1 MWYFEE
7 PYLNDMKPIRFW
19 LAYSGLALAMSHA
32 TASDSGHTYTLQK
45 AIDIALSNNPE
56 LHIMQAR
63 IAQADAQLGEALSS
77 FYPQIKT
84 SLAYQH
90 SNNPAQ
96 AFAMIIAQ
104 RRLDMSGSSSSFN
117 YPGFVDNYRPQVSAS
132 YSLFRGGQ
140 DYFNSQAA
148 ELNRESLEFETS
160 AARNRLLNHV
170 TSAYYSE
177 LAARDADRVSQRAI
191 DAVSSELKQS
201 QAGFQAG
208 SILKSDVLSLEVQLA
223 ETQDAQIHAHNAVEI
238 AHSMLRTL
246 MGIEVTEDFDLQA
259 EPQQQLP
266 GLPAELAVLLDQAL
280 NQHPELKA
288 AEKRVAIAEQ
298 QLSAAQAAHLPRADA
313 MISYGS
319 DSKNLNYSSNRDN
332 MTAGLVVE
340 MDLFS
345 GFATQEKIHKAE
357 HQLTAAQEQ
366 ARQLRLTIEDQ
377 LKSARLRL
385 QETLNRFEISLSA
398 CKAAEEALRLVTLQ
412 RQAGTVTITRFLEA
426 QVAFDKALN
435 RQINARFEALRAEA
449 DLKQAMGTW

>member
-1 MWYFEE
+1 MWHFEE

-19 LAYSGLALAMSHA
+19 LASSGLALAMGHA
-32 TASDSGHTYTLQK
+32 VAGDSGHAYSLQK

-104 RRLDMSGSSSSFN
+104 RRLDMSGSSSQFN
-117 YPGFVDNYRPQVSAS
+117 YPGFVDNYRPQVTAS

-148 ELNRESLEFETS
+148 ELNRESLELETH
-160 AARNRLLNHV
+160 AARNRLINHV

-177 LAARDADRVSQRAI
+177 LAARDADRVSLRAI
-191 DAVSSELKQS
+191 EAVSSELKQS

-208 SILKSDVLSLEVQLA
+208 STLKSDVLSLEVQLA

-246 MGIEVTEDFDLQA
+246 MGVEVTEHFDLQA
-259 EPQQQLP
+259 EQQALP
-266 GLPAELAVLLDQAL
+266 DLPAELSVLLDQAL
-280 NQHPELKA
+280 DQHPELKA

-319 DSKNLNYSSNRDN
+319 DSKNISYSSNRDN
-332 MTAGLVVE
+332 MTAAVVVE

-345 GFATQEKIHKAE
+345 GFATQEKIHQAE

-366 ARQLRLTIEDQ
+366 ARQLRLTVEDQ

-385 QETLNRFEISLSA
+385 QETLNRFAISLSA
-398 CKAAEEALRLVTLQ
+398 SKAAEEALRLVTLQ

-449 DLKQAMGTW
+449 DLKQAMGSW

>member
-1 MWYFEE
+1 MN
-7 PYLNDMKPIRFW
+7 LKRFW
-19 LAYSGLALAMSHA
+19 LTSSCLALSINLALA
-32 TASDSGHTYTLQK
+32 DSADRHYTLQQTL
-45 AIDIALSNNPE
+45 DIATTNNPE

-63 IAQADAQLGEALSS
+63 LAQADAQFGEALAS

-104 RRLDMSGSSSSFN
+104 RRLDMNSGNFN

-148 ELNRESLEFETS
+148 ELNRQGAELDSDAT
-160 AARNRLLNHV
+160 RNRLMNHV
-170 TSAYYSE
+170 THAFYSE
-177 LAARDADRVSQRAI
+177 LAARDAERISQRAI
-191 DAVSSELKQS
+191 EAVSSELQQS
-201 QAGFQAG
+201 EAGFKAG
-208 SILKSDVLSLEVQLA
+208 NTLKSDVLSLEVQLA
-223 ETQDAQIHAHNAVEI
+223 EAKDAGIHAHNAVEM

-246 MGIEVTEDFDLQA
+246 MGIDTTESFDLQA
-259 EPQQQLP
+259 DPQQLP
-266 GLPAELAVLLDQAL
+266 ALPADYAVLLEQAL

-288 AEKRVAIAEQ
+288 AEKRVAMAEQ

-319 DSKNLNYSSNRDN
+319 DSKDLAYSSSRDN
-332 MTAGLVVE
+332 MTAGVMVE

-357 HQLTAAQEQ
+357 HQLTAAREQ
-366 ARQLRLTIEDQ
+366 SRQIRLSIEDQ

-385 QETLNRFEISLSA
+385 QETLNRYSISISA
-398 CKAAEEALRLVTLQ
+398 CQAAEEALRLVNLQ
-412 RQAGTVTITRFLEA
+412 RQAGSATVTRYLEA
-426 QVAFDKALN
+426 QVALDKALN
-435 RQINARFEALRAEA
+435 RQINARFEALRAEG
-449 DLKQAMGTW
+449 DLKQALGVW